1 MANFSNQIGIGG
13 KPIGPALRSGRR
25 AKYQTPCSE
34 FTNVGNTENIANSGV
49 ALNKENVLNLENVL
63 NEIRHLG
70 TKT

>member
-13 KPIGPALRSGRR
+13 KPIGPAHRSGRR

-34 FTNVGNTENIANSGV
+34 FTNVGNTENIANTGL
-49 ALNKENVLNLENVL
+49 AINKENVLNHENVL

-70 TKT
+70 TIT